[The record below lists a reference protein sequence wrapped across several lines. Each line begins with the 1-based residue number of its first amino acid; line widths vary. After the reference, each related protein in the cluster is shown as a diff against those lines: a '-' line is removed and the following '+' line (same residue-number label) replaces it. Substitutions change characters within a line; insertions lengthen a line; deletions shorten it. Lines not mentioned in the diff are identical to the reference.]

1 MLRFHLNTHNNTVVV
16 PHTKI
21 YILIYRFII
30 LHFRNCKIVN
40 CVCRK
45 VKKNG
50 YVFDAVLKNHAI
62 FKKADLEKDANF
74 LKNMT
79 FISSLM
85 QSIFIDLVE
94 KKYPHNQELNLFY
107 SGFLFHE
114 KSLVAKSS
122 FMANEMIQKRLGL
135 RLFHVCNRL
144 IYTIKD
150 RTDKMNVNHSQ
161 EKDHSHINL
170 KKMERMDQSHKKLE
184 SHIISFYDAYTL
196 FFNLLVRSSIS
207 NRSWTD
213 ILRVSLWQWS
223 TSRCTISRIKS
234 IW

>member
-1 MLRFHLNTHNNTVVV
+1 MAIFIKSASKIVDWFDEYLIRTDSSKLSMNLCLKKYKIIFYMLRFHLNTHNNTVVV

-85 QSIFIDLVE
+85 
-94 KKYPHNQELNLFY
+94 
-107 SGFLFHE
+107 
-114 KSLVAKSS
+114 
-122 FMANEMIQKRLGL
+122 
-135 RLFHVCNRL
+135 
-144 IYTIKD
+144 
-150 RTDKMNVNHSQ
+150 
-161 EKDHSHINL
+161 
-170 KKMERMDQSHKKLE
+170 
-184 SHIISFYDAYTL
+184 
-196 FFNLLVRSSIS
+196 
-207 NRSWTD
+207 
-213 ILRVSLWQWS
+213 
-223 TSRCTISRIKS
+223 
-234 IW
+234 